1 MIKNYSPVAGLE
13 LSLRLDD
20 NKYESFFPPF
30 ILPHFSVRSMDILQL
45 ILFLHSLYLG
55 LILRPGWKEKWSYS
69 LLVNLNFASDPLLH

>member
-30 ILPHFSVRSMDILQL
+30 FLPHFSFRSMDILQL
-45 ILFLHSLYLG
+45 VLFLHSLHLG
-55 LILRPGWKEKWSYS
+55 IILRPGWKEKWSYS
-69 LLVNLNFASDPLLH
+69 LTVN